1 MLENIFSFFDELK
14 GTANE
19 STTSIRVKSSVV
31 TPEVGIVKVAVIV
44 LKMIIGRNYQK
55 LLEVFPCYCSLK
67 R

>member
-1 MLENIFSFFDELK
+1 MLENIFSLFDELK

-31 TPEVGIVKVAVIV
+31 TPEVGIVKVAVIA

-55 LLEVFPCYCSLK
+55 PLEVFPCYRSLK